1 MKSMIKALFVFVLV
15 VATGCGGSPDVS
27 PATLTAE
34 LEAQVAE
41 NDKAVEEAESS
52 LGYSKRQ

>member
-1 MKSMIKALFVFVLV
+1 MKSIIEVLFVPALLV
-15 VATGCGGSPDVS
+15 VAGCGGSSDVP
-27 PATLTAE
+27 PANLTPE

-41 NDKAVEEAESS
+41 NDKAVEEAESA

>member
-1 MKSMIKALFVFVLV
+1 MKSTIKALSVFALLV
-15 VATGCGGSPDVS
+15 VAGCGGSSGVP
-27 PATLTAE
+27 PANLTPE

-41 NDKAVEEAESS
+41 NDKAVEEAESA